1 MHVSLTLPMK
11 DVKLNG
17 GSHDSLIVNENAQ
30 IYALSILKVG
40 FFHLILLQRQLSHHK
55 IEYTIK
61 NVQSSLL
68 CGTGTHTS
76 LTVRSQTVIMWTF
89 LHKKFCDS
97 SGQSRTVCLAHNRM
111 AFPWEAI
118 LQILHSP

>member
-1 MHVSLTLPMK
+1 MK

-40 FFHLILLQRQLSHHK
+40 FLHLILLQRQLSHHK

-76 LTVRSQTVIMWTF
+76 FDCEISNGHHVDIPAQ
-89 LHKKFCDS
+89 
-97 SGQSRTVCLAHNRM
+97 
-111 AFPWEAI
+111 EI
-118 LQILHSP
+118 LWFQWAESHGMPRP